1 MPASTSKYKPEYDEQ
16 AFNLCLLGA
25 TDKELANAFHVE
37 EQTINNWKID
47 HPSFFESLKAGK
59 EDADLNVIKS
69 LYKRA
74 QGYTYTET
82 VKETGVPTKVTSKEM
97 PPDPTSMIFWLKN
110 RQRKKWTDT
119 KEVITTEKRLE
130 DFDDE

>member
-1 MPASTSKYKPEYDEQ
+1 MPASTSKYKPEYDKQ
-16 AFNLCLLGA
+16 AFKLCLLGY
-25 TDKELANAFHVE
+25 TDKELADYFEIQESTLNL
-37 EQTINNWKID
+37 WKHA
-47 HPSFFESLKAGK
+47 HPSFMESLRAGK
-59 EDADLNVIKS
+59 EDADEKVVES

-74 QGYTYTET
+74 CGYRYTET
-82 VKETGVPTKVTSKEM
+82 VKETGVPVKVTSKEM
-97 PPDPTSMIFWLKN
+97 PPDATSMIFWLKN